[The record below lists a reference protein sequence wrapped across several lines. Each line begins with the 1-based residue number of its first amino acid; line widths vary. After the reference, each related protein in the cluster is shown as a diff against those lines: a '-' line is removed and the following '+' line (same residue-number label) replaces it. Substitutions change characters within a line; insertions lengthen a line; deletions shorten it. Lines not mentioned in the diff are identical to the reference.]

1 MVGCGKRPR
10 NQIYIVSKR
19 RSITGD
25 KISNAKKTY
34 EKLVRREAHDGKTA
48 WLADAMTKAIAR
60 LKKMG
65 LANFVANSVKN

>member
-1 MVGCGKRPR
+1 MTGHWKRPR

-25 KISNAKKTY
+25 KIANAKKTY
-34 EKLVRREAHDGKTA
+34 EKLVRRESHEGKTA
-48 WLADAMTKAIAR
+48 WLADAMTKAVAR

-65 LANFVANSVKN
+65 LSNLTKN

>member
-19 RSITGD
+19 RSVTGD

-34 EKLVRREAHDGKTA
+34 EKLVRREKHEGKTA
-48 WLADAMTKAIAR
+48 WLADAMKKAVAR

-65 LANFVANSVKN
+65 LNNLIKKA

>member
-10 NQIYIVSKR
+10 NKIYIVSKR

-25 KISNAKKTY
+25 KIHNAQKTY
-34 EKLVRREAHDGKTA
+34 EKLLRREKHEGKTL
-48 WLADAMTKAIAR
+48 WIVDAMEKAVAR

-65 LANFVANSVKN
+65 LSNLIKN